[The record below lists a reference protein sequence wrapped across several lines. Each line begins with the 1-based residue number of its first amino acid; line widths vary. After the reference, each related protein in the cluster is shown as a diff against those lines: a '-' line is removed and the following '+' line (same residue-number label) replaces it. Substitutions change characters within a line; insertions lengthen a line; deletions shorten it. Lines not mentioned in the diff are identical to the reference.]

1 MDSFKACHNE
11 RQHRIF
17 SGVVIGSFRLLFS
30 LAILSVTGSVSFL
43 ACSPAFAFDHSHKLF
58 TAELK
63 KYVKKSGVHY
73 EKWKQKRAG
82 LDRYFKELEA
92 VSAEDYASF
101 SEKQKKALW
110 LNVYNAL
117 AIRLVLDQYPINGK
131 NANYPASSIR
141 QIPDV
146 WKSASCKMTGKEVSL
161 YVIFHSMMRKDFH
174 DCRSHFAIVPA
185 SRGAYPLQ
193 PEAFQEARVEQQ
205 LEKITKSFMANRENL
220 SADLPSNTIYVS
232 HIFKWFPLD
241 FLSAEGGKIPFP
253 PPADDDVVRNYVMQ
267 FLRKDE
273 QEQLKGKQPKIVY
286 KNYDWTLNDALQ
298 SVSSNETHFTD

>member
-1 MDSFKACHNE
+1 MDSFNACQSDRQYLSLPE
-11 RQHRIF
+11 RASERFRMIF
-17 SGVVIGSFRLLFS
+17 FPIALLLLCCFS
-30 LAILSVTGSVSFL
+30 LL
-43 ACSPAFAFDHSHKLF
+43 APQASAFDHSHKLF

-63 KYVKKSGVHY
+63 KYVKKNGVLY
-73 EKWKQKRAG
+73 DKWKQKREG
-82 LDRYFKELEA
+82 LDRYFKELETIT
-92 VSAEDYASF
+92 AEEYAAF
-101 SEKQKKALW
+101 TERERKALW

-117 AIRLVLDQYPINGK
+117 AIRLVLDQYPIKGK
-131 NANYPASSIR
+131 NANYPANSIR

-146 WKSASCKMTGKEVSL
+146 WKAAVCKTTGKDVSL

-193 PEAFQEARVEQQ
+193 PEAFQEAKVEQQ

-220 SADLPSNTIYVS
+220 SADLSSNTIYVS

-241 FLSAEGGKIPFP
+241 FLFLQGGKIPFP
-253 PPADDDVVRNYVMQ
+253 PPADDDVVREYVLP
-267 FLRKDE
+267 FLHKEE
-273 QEQLKGKQPKIVY
+273 QEQLKGKQAKIVY

-298 SVSSNETHFTD
+298 SVSSNETHFAD

>member
-11 RQHRIF
+11 HQRTIF
-17 SGVVIGSFRLLFS
+17 SEVVNVHFRRFIFLAIVCVTSFS
-30 LAILSVTGSVSFL
+30 LL
-43 ACSPAFAFDHSHKLF
+43 AALPAFAFDHSHKLF
-58 TAELK
+58 TVELK
-63 KYVKKSGVHY
+63 KYVKKNGVLY

-92 VSAEDYASF
+92 ISAEDYASF
-101 SEKQKKALW
+101 SEKQRKALW

-146 WKSASCKMTGKEVSL
+146 WKSASCRMAGKDVSL

-205 LEKITKSFMANRENL
+205 LDKITRSFMANRENL
-220 SADLPSNTIYVS
+220 SADVPSNTIYVS

-253 PPADDDVVRNYVMQ
+253 PPADDDVVRNYVMH

-298 SVSSNETHFTD
+298 AVSSSETHFTD